1 MDFKTV
7 KIGDAVHVSV
17 NDVVSSTFARS
28 TDGGWAIMVPRQ
40 CYLAK
45 TLDEALQLIADGMGN
60 WYTVAQA
67 AEVLVEMGAFD
78 APPST
83 QLMSR
88 WAREGRFPD
97 AVKVPTQGSGGS
109 WRFSEKA
116 LPAFTDAKKVSVAM
130 AAAKGEGNDNVG

>member
-7 KIGDAVHVSV
+7 KVGDSIHVSV
-17 NDVVSSTFARS
+17 NSVVSTAFVQSTN
-28 TDGGWAIMVPRQ
+28 DEWAIMVPRQ

-45 TLDEALQLIADGMGN
+45 TLDEALQLIAEGMGN

-67 AEVLVEMGAFD
+67 AEMLMGMGAFN
-78 APPST
+78 APPSA

-88 WAREGRFPD
+88 WAREGRFPN

-109 WRFSEKA
+109 WRFSGKA
-116 LPAFTDAKKVSVAM
+116 LVAFTDAKKAGAAF
-130 AAAKGEGNDNVG
+130 AAAKENDDDDTG